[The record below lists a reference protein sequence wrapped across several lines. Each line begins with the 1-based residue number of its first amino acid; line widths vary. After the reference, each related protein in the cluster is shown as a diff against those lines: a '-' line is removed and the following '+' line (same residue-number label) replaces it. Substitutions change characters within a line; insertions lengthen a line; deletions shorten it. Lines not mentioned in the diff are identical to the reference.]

1 MGGEEGSGQSILLS
15 RGRLWQA
22 PGGKP
27 GRFSVGDGAAGDHG
41 RRRTRDDG
49 RQHSKRPRSAEDY
62 RNDESDGVGGQPRTD
77 KSTKCQRGCDG
88 RSPKLRHM
96 RAKDGSK
103 IPDKLLHTGR
113 TERQASYMPSLLC
126 APEAHSSLLGLA
138 PTAANEQDS
147 TRAPVSRARAV
158 TTTSFCLGTRS
169 LFLSCTRG

>member
-15 RGRLWQA
+15 RGGLWQA
-22 PGGKP
+22 PGGKL
-27 GRFSVGDGAAGDHG
+27 GRFSAGDGTAGDYG
-41 RRRTRDDG
+41 RRRIRDDG
-49 RQHSKRPRSAEDY
+49 RQHSKQPRSAEDY
-62 RNDESDGVGGQPRTD
+62 RNDESDGMGGQPRTD
-77 KSTKCQRGCDG
+77 KSTKCQRSCNG
-88 RSPKLRHM
+88 RSPKLRRM

-113 TERQASYMPSLLC
+113 TERQGSYMPSLLC

-169 LFLSCTRG
+169 LFLSCMRG